1 MKLWKKI
8 SLLTAVVLFI
18 AMGIFG
24 GGMLYET
31 WKYNLN
37 QTVSSYQQQM
47 KVNSYVIAQEINNN
61 PLSRFSEVTRKS
73 FLNYTVQ
80 KYGGTDYILLKNGQE
95 VVNLT
100 GYTLVSGE
108 DARFNDQDPAYVLQK
123 TDNRHLL
130 VMGQTLKTEKKGNL
144 KFQLILVK
152 DISGIYEEMTK
163 QMWLFIMIYLVVIFF
178 AVDIVFWLVRMVLK
192 PLTELE
198 NTAGALSR
206 GDWERR
212 CRVRRNDE
220 IGKVSVAFNRMADKM
235 EEQMEELETV
245 SERRRQLLG
254 SLTHELKTP
263 MTSIIGYSD
272 TLLHVKISEEQQKK
286 ALEHINSECRR
297 LERLSGKMMTLIG
310 LYDED
315 RIHKEPYPVDRLVR
329 EVADLECYHM
339 QDSQMELLAFSES
352 WECEMD
358 VDLMESLL
366 VNLLDNAIK
375 HTKEDG
381 FIRIKTEAA
390 PEGVWFSVEDNG
402 TGIEEVIKD
411 RIFDEFVTFRPV
423 NRDTGK
429 GIGLG
434 LAICKAIVTAHGGT
448 IEALNREEGGACFRF
463 YLPFDGHLP
472 EKEQ

>member
-24 GGMLYET
+24 GSMLYET
-31 WKYNLN
+31 WRYNLN

-108 DARFNDQDPAYVLQK
+108 DSRFNEQDPSYVLQK

-130 VMGQTLKTEKKGNL
+130 VMGQLLKTEKKENL

-152 DISGIYEEMTK
+152 DISSIYEEMTK
-163 QMWLFIMIYLVVIFF
+163 QMGLFVMIYLVVIFF

-198 NTAGALSR
+198 NTAGAISR

-315 RIHKEPYPVDRLVR
+315 RIHKEPYPVDKLVR
-329 EVADLECYHM
+329 EVADLERYHM
-339 QDSQMELLAFSES
+339 QDSQMELLASSES

-375 HTKEDG
+375 ASKPG
-381 FIRIKTEAA
+381 
-390 PEGVWFSVEDNG
+390 SV
-402 TGIEEVIKD
+402 IELHGEKGCIWV
-411 RIFDEFVTFRPV
+411 
-423 NRDTGK
+423 RDFGK
-429 GIGLG
+429 GIPEEEIPRITEAFYMVDKSRSRKDGGIGMG
-434 LAICKAIVTAHGGT
+434 LALCQRIAEIHGAKLLIESAVGQGT
-448 IEALNREEGGACFRF
+448 KISVIFQEET
-463 YLPFDGHLP
+463 
-472 EKEQ
+472 

>member
-8 SLLTAVVLFI
+8 SLLTAVVLFL

-37 QTVSSYQQQM
+37 QTVSSYQQQI
-47 KVNSYVIAQEINNN
+47 KVNAYVIAQEINNN

-80 KYGGTDYILLKNGQE
+80 KYGGTDYILLKNGKE

-100 GYTLVSGE
+100 GYMLVSGE
-108 DARFNDQDPAYVLQK
+108 EKRFSGTDPEYVLQK
-123 TDNRHLL
+123 TENRHLL
-130 VMGQTLKTEKKGNL
+130 VMGQALKTEKKGNL

-152 DISGIYEEMTK
+152 DISGIYEEMAK
-163 QMWLFIMIYLVVIFF
+163 QMWLFILVYLVVIFF

-192 PLTELE
+192 PLAELE
-198 NTAGALSR
+198 NTAGAISR
-206 GDWERR
+206 GDWQRR

-245 SERRRQLLG
+245 SEHRRQLLG

-286 ALEHINSECRR
+286 STGAYQFRVPQAGTPFRKDDDTH
-297 LERLSGKMMTLIG
+297 
-310 LYDED
+310 
-315 RIHKEPYPVDRLVR
+315 
-329 EVADLECYHM
+329 
-339 QDSQMELLAFSES
+339 
-352 WECEMD
+352 W
-358 VDLMESLL
+358 SL
-366 VNLLDNAIK
+366 
-375 HTKEDG
+375 
-381 FIRIKTEAA
+381 
-390 PEGVWFSVEDNG
+390 
-402 TGIEEVIKD
+402 
-411 RIFDEFVTFRPV
+411 
-423 NRDTGK
+423 
-429 GIGLG
+429 
-434 LAICKAIVTAHGGT
+434 
-448 IEALNREEGGACFRF
+448 
-463 YLPFDGHLP
+463 
-472 EKEQ
+472 

>member
-130 VMGQTLKTEKKGNL
+130 VMGQTLKTEKKENL

-198 NTAGALSR
+198 NTAGAISR

-329 EVADLECYHM
+329 EVADLERYHM
-339 QDSQMELLAFSES
+339 QDSQMELLASSES

-375 HTKEDG
+375 ASKPG
-381 FIRIKTEAA
+381 
-390 PEGVWFSVEDNG
+390 SVMELHG
-402 TGIEEVIKD
+402 AKVCIWV
-411 RIFDEFVTFRPV
+411 
-423 NRDTGK
+423 RDFGK
-429 GIGLG
+429 GIPEEEIPRITEAFYMVDKSRSRKAGGIGMG
-434 LAICKAIVTAHGGT
+434 LALCQKIAEIHRANLVIESVVGQGT
-448 IEALNREEGGACFRF
+448 KISVVFQEET
-463 YLPFDGHLP
+463 D
-472 EKEQ
+472 E

>member
-1 MKLWKKI
+1 M
-8 SLLTAVVLFI
+8 
-18 AMGIFG
+18 
-24 GGMLYET
+24 
-31 WKYNLN
+31 
-37 QTVSSYQQQM
+37 
-47 KVNSYVIAQEINNN
+47 
-61 PLSRFSEVTRKS
+61 TRKS

-198 NTAGALSR
+198 NTAGAISR

-220 IGKVSVAFNRMADKM
+220 IGTVSFPFNRMADKM
-235 EEQMEELETV
+235 EEHMEELETV

-375 HTKEDG
+375 ASKPG
-381 FIRIKTEAA
+381 
-390 PEGVWFSVEDNG
+390 SV
-402 TGIEEVIKD
+402 IELHGEKGCIWV
-411 RIFDEFVTFRPV
+411 
-423 NRDTGK
+423 RDFGK
-429 GIGLG
+429 GIPKEEIPRITEAFYMVDKSRSRKAGGIGMG
-434 LAICKAIVTAHGGT
+434 LALCQKIAEIHRANLVIESVVGQGT
-448 IEALNREEGGACFRF
+448 KISVVFQEET
-463 YLPFDGHLP
+463 D
-472 EKEQ
+472 E

>member
-163 QMWLFIMIYLVVIFF
+163 QMWLFIMIYLV
-178 AVDIVFWLVRMVLK
+178 
-192 PLTELE
+192 
-198 NTAGALSR
+198 
-206 GDWERR
+206 
-212 CRVRRNDE
+212 
-220 IGKVSVAFNRMADKM
+220 
-235 EEQMEELETV
+235 
-245 SERRRQLLG
+245 
-254 SLTHELKTP
+254 
-263 MTSIIGYSD
+263 
-272 TLLHVKISEEQQKK
+272 
-286 ALEHINSECRR
+286 
-297 LERLSGKMMTLIG
+297 
-310 LYDED
+310 
-315 RIHKEPYPVDRLVR
+315 
-329 EVADLECYHM
+329 
-339 QDSQMELLAFSES
+339 
-352 WECEMD
+352 
-358 VDLMESLL
+358 
-366 VNLLDNAIK
+366 
-375 HTKEDG
+375 
-381 FIRIKTEAA
+381 
-390 PEGVWFSVEDNG
+390 
-402 TGIEEVIKD
+402 
-411 RIFDEFVTFRPV
+411 
-423 NRDTGK
+423 
-429 GIGLG
+429 
-434 LAICKAIVTAHGGT
+434 
-448 IEALNREEGGACFRF
+448 
-463 YLPFDGHLP
+463 
-472 EKEQ
+472 

>member
-130 VMGQTLKTEKKGNL
+130 VMGQTLKTEKKENL

-198 NTAGALSR
+198 NTAGAISR

-212 CRVRRNDE
+212 GRVRRNDE

-329 EVADLECYHM
+329 EVADLERYHM
-339 QDSQMELLAFSES
+339 QDSQMELLASSES

-366 VNLLDNAIK
+366 LNLLDNAIK
-375 HTKEDG
+375 ASKPG
-381 FIRIKTEAA
+381 
-390 PEGVWFSVEDNG
+390 SV
-402 TGIEEVIKD
+402 IELHGEKGCIWV
-411 RIFDEFVTFRPV
+411 
-423 NRDTGK
+423 RDSGK
-429 GIGLG
+429 GIPEEEIPRITEAFYMVDKSRSRKAGGIGMG
-434 LAICKAIVTAHGGT
+434 LALCQKIAEIHRANLVIESVVGQGT
-448 IEALNREEGGACFRF
+448 KISVVFQEET
-463 YLPFDGHLP
+463 D
-472 EKEQ
+472 E

>member
-198 NTAGALSR
+198 NTAGAISR
-206 GDWERR
+206 GDWKRR

-375 HTKEDG
+375 ASKPG
-381 FIRIKTEAA
+381 
-390 PEGVWFSVEDNG
+390 SV
-402 TGIEEVIKD
+402 IELHGEKGCIWV
-411 RIFDEFVTFRPV
+411 
-423 NRDTGK
+423 RDFGK
-429 GIGLG
+429 GIPKEEIPRITEAFYMVDKSRSRKAGGIGMG
-434 LAICKAIVTAHGGT
+434 LALCQKIAEIHRANLVIESVVGQGT
-448 IEALNREEGGACFRF
+448 KISVVFQEET
-463 YLPFDGHLP
+463 D
-472 EKEQ
+472 E

>member
-198 NTAGALSR
+198 NTAGAISR

-272 TLLHVKISEEQQKK
+272 TLLHVKISEEQQKCYRC
-286 ALEHINSECRR
+286 IG
-297 LERLSGKMMTLIG
+297 ERT
-310 LYDED
+310 Y
-315 RIHKEPYPVDRLVR
+315 
-329 EVADLECYHM
+329 C
-339 QDSQMELLAFSES
+339 
-352 WECEMD
+352 
-358 VDLMESLL
+358 
-366 VNLLDNAIK
+366 
-375 HTKEDG
+375 
-381 FIRIKTEAA
+381 KT
-390 PEGVWFSVEDNG
+390 
-402 TGIEEVIKD
+402 
-411 RIFDEFVTFRPV
+411 
-423 NRDTGK
+423 
-429 GIGLG
+429 
-434 LAICKAIVTAHGGT
+434 
-448 IEALNREEGGACFRF
+448 
-463 YLPFDGHLP
+463 
-472 EKEQ
+472 

>member
-198 NTAGALSR
+198 NTAGAISR
-206 GDWERR
+206 GDWERS

-375 HTKEDG
+375 ASKPG
-381 FIRIKTEAA
+381 
-390 PEGVWFSVEDNG
+390 SV
-402 TGIEEVIKD
+402 IELHGEKGCIWV
-411 RIFDEFVTFRPV
+411 
-423 NRDTGK
+423 RDFGK
-429 GIGLG
+429 GIPKEEIPRITEAFYMVDKSRSRKAGGIGMG
-434 LAICKAIVTAHGGT
+434 LALCQKIAEIHRANLVIESVVGQGT
-448 IEALNREEGGACFRF
+448 KISVVFQEET
-463 YLPFDGHLP
+463 D
-472 EKEQ
+472 E

>member
-100 GYTLVSGE
+100 DYTLVSGE

-130 VMGQTLKTEKKGNL
+130 VMENL
-144 KFQLILVK
+144 KVQLILVK
-152 DISGIYEEMTK
+152 DISGIYEEMRK

-198 NTAGALSR
+198 NTAGAISR

-329 EVADLECYHM
+329 EVADLERYHM

-375 HTKEDG
+375 ASKPG
-381 FIRIKTEAA
+381 
-390 PEGVWFSVEDNG
+390 SV
-402 TGIEEVIKD
+402 IELHGEKGCIWV
-411 RIFDEFVTFRPV
+411 
-423 NRDTGK
+423 RDFGK
-429 GIGLG
+429 GIPKEEIPRITEAFYMVDKSRSRKAGGIGMG
-434 LAICKAIVTAHGGT
+434 LALCQKIAEIHRANLVIESVVGQGT
-448 IEALNREEGGACFRF
+448 KISVVFQEET
-463 YLPFDGHLP
+463 D
-472 EKEQ
+472 E

>member
-130 VMGQTLKTEKKGNL
+130 VMGQTLKTEKKENL

-198 NTAGALSR
+198 NTAGAISR

-297 LERLSGKMMTLIG
+297 LERLSGK
-310 LYDED
+310 
-315 RIHKEPYPVDRLVR
+315 
-329 EVADLECYHM
+329 
-339 QDSQMELLAFSES
+339 
-352 WECEMD
+352 
-358 VDLMESLL
+358 
-366 VNLLDNAIK
+366 
-375 HTKEDG
+375 
-381 FIRIKTEAA
+381 
-390 PEGVWFSVEDNG
+390 
-402 TGIEEVIKD
+402 
-411 RIFDEFVTFRPV
+411 
-423 NRDTGK
+423 
-429 GIGLG
+429 
-434 LAICKAIVTAHGGT
+434 
-448 IEALNREEGGACFRF
+448 
-463 YLPFDGHLP
+463 
-472 EKEQ
+472 

>member
-8 SLLTAVVLFI
+8 SLLTAVVLFL

-37 QTVSSYQQQM
+37 QTVSSYQQQI
-47 KVNSYVIAQEINNN
+47 KVNAYVIAQEINNN

-80 KYGGTDYILLKNGQE
+80 KYGGTDYILLKNGKE

-100 GYTLVSGE
+100 GYMLVSGE
-108 DARFNDQDPAYVLQK
+108 EKRFSGTDPEYVLQK
-123 TDNRHLL
+123 TENRHLL
-130 VMGQTLKTEKKGNL
+130 VMGQALKTEKKGNL

-152 DISGIYEEMTK
+152 DISGIYEEMAK
-163 QMWLFIMIYLVVIFF
+163 QMWLFILVYLVVIFF

-192 PLTELE
+192 PLAELE
-198 NTAGALSR
+198 NTAGAISR
-206 GDWERR
+206 GDWQRR

-245 SERRRQLLG
+245 SEHRRQLLG

-315 RIHKEPYPVDRLVR
+315 RIHK
-329 EVADLECYHM
+329 
-339 QDSQMELLAFSES
+339 
-352 WECEMD
+352 
-358 VDLMESLL
+358 
-366 VNLLDNAIK
+366 
-375 HTKEDG
+375 
-381 FIRIKTEAA
+381 
-390 PEGVWFSVEDNG
+390 
-402 TGIEEVIKD
+402 
-411 RIFDEFVTFRPV
+411 
-423 NRDTGK
+423 
-429 GIGLG
+429 
-434 LAICKAIVTAHGGT
+434 
-448 IEALNREEGGACFRF
+448 
-463 YLPFDGHLP
+463 
-472 EKEQ
+472 

>member
-130 VMGQTLKTEKKGNL
+130 VMGQMLKTEKKENL

-198 NTAGALSR
+198 STAGAISR

-329 EVADLECYHM
+329 EVADLERYHM
-339 QDSQMELLAFSES
+339 QDSQMELLASSES

-375 HTKEDG
+375 ASKPG
-381 FIRIKTEAA
+381 
-390 PEGVWFSVEDNG
+390 SV
-402 TGIEEVIKD
+402 IELHGEKGCIWV
-411 RIFDEFVTFRPV
+411 
-423 NRDTGK
+423 RDFGK
-429 GIGLG
+429 GIPEEEIPRITEAFYMVDKSRSRKAGGIGMG
-434 LAICKAIVTAHGGT
+434 LALCQKIAEIHRANLVIESVVGQGT
-448 IEALNREEGGACFRF
+448 KISVVFQEET
-463 YLPFDGHLP
+463 D
-472 EKEQ
+472 E

>member
-1 MKLWKKI
+1 MEQKENICSVAKKC
-8 SLLTAVVLFI
+8 
-18 AMGIFG
+18 G
-24 GGMLYET
+24 GCRYQGVPYEEQ
-31 WKYNLN
+31 L
-37 QTVSSYQQQM
+37 
-47 KVNSYVIAQEINNN
+47 
-61 PLSRFSEVTRKS
+61 RKKQR
-73 FLNYTVQ
+73 YTE
-80 KYGGTDYILLKNGQE
+80 GLLKKFGKVE
-95 VVNLT
+95 PII
-100 GYTLVSGE
+100 GME
-108 DARFNDQDPAYVLQK
+108 DPYYYRNKVHAAFGRD
-123 TDNRHLL
+123 R
-130 VMGQTLKTEKKGNL
+130 KGN
-144 KFQLILVK
+144 V
-152 DISGIYEEMTK
+152 ISGIYEEMRK

-198 NTAGALSR
+198 NTAGAISR

-329 EVADLECYHM
+329 EVADLERYHM

-375 HTKEDG
+375 ASKPG
-381 FIRIKTEAA
+381 
-390 PEGVWFSVEDNG
+390 SV
-402 TGIEEVIKD
+402 IELHGEKGCIWV
-411 RIFDEFVTFRPV
+411 
-423 NRDTGK
+423 RDFGK
-429 GIGLG
+429 GIPKEEIPRITEAFYMVDKSRSRKAGGIGMG
-434 LAICKAIVTAHGGT
+434 LALCQKIAEIHRANLVIESVVGQGT
-448 IEALNREEGGACFRF
+448 KISVVFQEET
-463 YLPFDGHLP
+463 D
-472 EKEQ
+472 E

>member
-108 DARFNDQDPAYVLQK
+108 DDARFNDQDPAYVLQK

-198 NTAGALSR
+198 NTAGAISR

-375 HTKEDG
+375 ASKPG
-381 FIRIKTEAA
+381 
-390 PEGVWFSVEDNG
+390 SV
-402 TGIEEVIKD
+402 IELHGEKGCIWV
-411 RIFDEFVTFRPV
+411 
-423 NRDTGK
+423 RDFGK
-429 GIGLG
+429 GIPKEEIPRITEAFYMVDKSRSRKAGGIGMG
-434 LAICKAIVTAHGGT
+434 LALCQKIAEIHRANLVIESVVGQGT
-448 IEALNREEGGACFRF
+448 KISVVFQEET
-463 YLPFDGHLP
+463 D
-472 EKEQ
+472 E

>member
-8 SLLTAVVLFI
+8 SLLTAVVLFL

-37 QTVSSYQQQM
+37 QTVSSYQQQI
-47 KVNSYVIAQEINNN
+47 KVNAYVIAQEINNN

-80 KYGGTDYILLKNGQE
+80 KYGGTDYILLKNGKE

-100 GYTLVSGE
+100 GYMLVSGE
-108 DARFNDQDPAYVLQK
+108 EKRFSGTDPEYVLQK
-123 TDNRHLL
+123 TENRHLL
-130 VMGQTLKTEKKGNL
+130 VMGQVLKTEKKGNL

-152 DISGIYEEMTK
+152 DISGIYEEMAK
-163 QMWLFIMIYLVVIFF
+163 QMWLFILVYLVVIFF

-198 NTAGALSR
+198 NTAGAISR
-206 GDWERR
+206 GDWQRR

-245 SERRRQLLG
+245 SEHRRQLLG

-297 LERLSGKMMTLIG
+297 AGTPFRKDDDT
-310 LYDED
+310 
-315 RIHKEPYPVDRLVR
+315 H
-329 EVADLECYHM
+329 
-339 QDSQMELLAFSES
+339 
-352 WECEMD
+352 W
-358 VDLMESLL
+358 SL
-366 VNLLDNAIK
+366 
-375 HTKEDG
+375 
-381 FIRIKTEAA
+381 
-390 PEGVWFSVEDNG
+390 
-402 TGIEEVIKD
+402 
-411 RIFDEFVTFRPV
+411 
-423 NRDTGK
+423 
-429 GIGLG
+429 
-434 LAICKAIVTAHGGT
+434 
-448 IEALNREEGGACFRF
+448 
-463 YLPFDGHLP
+463 
-472 EKEQ
+472 

>member
-152 DISGIYEEMTK
+152 DISGIYEEMRK
-163 QMWLFIMIYLVVIFF
+163 QMWLFIMIYLVVIF
-178 AVDIVFWLVRMVLK
+178 
-192 PLTELE
+192 
-198 NTAGALSR
+198 
-206 GDWERR
+206 
-212 CRVRRNDE
+212 
-220 IGKVSVAFNRMADKM
+220 
-235 EEQMEELETV
+235 
-245 SERRRQLLG
+245 LLWILYSG
-254 SLTHELKTP
+254 SCGW
-263 MTSIIGYSD
+263 S
-272 TLLHVKISEEQQKK
+272 
-286 ALEHINSECRR
+286 
-297 LERLSGKMMTLIG
+297 
-310 LYDED
+310 
-315 RIHKEPYPVDRLVR
+315 
-329 EVADLECYHM
+329 
-339 QDSQMELLAFSES
+339 
-352 WECEMD
+352 
-358 VDLMESLL
+358 
-366 VNLLDNAIK
+366 
-375 HTKEDG
+375 
-381 FIRIKTEAA
+381 
-390 PEGVWFSVEDNG
+390 
-402 TGIEEVIKD
+402 
-411 RIFDEFVTFRPV
+411 
-423 NRDTGK
+423 
-429 GIGLG
+429 
-434 LAICKAIVTAHGGT
+434 
-448 IEALNREEGGACFRF
+448 
-463 YLPFDGHLP
+463 
-472 EKEQ
+472 

>member
-130 VMGQTLKTEKKGNL
+130 VMGQTLKTEKKENL

-198 NTAGALSR
+198 NTAGAISR

-220 IGKVSVAFNRMADKM
+220 IGKVSVA
-235 EEQMEELETV
+235 TV

-329 EVADLECYHM
+329 EVADLERYHM

-375 HTKEDG
+375 ASKPG
-381 FIRIKTEAA
+381 
-390 PEGVWFSVEDNG
+390 SV
-402 TGIEEVIKD
+402 IELHGEKGCIWV
-411 RIFDEFVTFRPV
+411 
-423 NRDTGK
+423 RDFGK
-429 GIGLG
+429 GIPKEEIPRITEAFYMVDKSRSRKAGGIGMG
-434 LAICKAIVTAHGGT
+434 LALCQKIAEIHRANLVIESVVGQGT
-448 IEALNREEGGACFRF
+448 KISVVFQEET
-463 YLPFDGHLP
+463 D
-472 EKEQ
+472 E